1 MVLVKTSIREH
12 LDSHHYSVQ
21 LQRKFTL
28 KLCVLSTYDP
38 NTALCC
44 NFSKEQVELLF
55 LFRQALAEGLLHPK
69 VHILFP
75 IQAIYLAKQAKR

>member
-12 LDSHHYSVQ
+12 LDSHHYSVL

-28 KLCVLSTYDP
+28 KLCVLSTDDL

-44 NFSKEQVELLF
+44 NFSKEQAGLLF
-55 LFRQALAEGLLHPK
+55 LFRQALVEGPLHPK
-69 VHILFP
+69 IHKWFP
-75 IQAIYLAKQAKR
+75 IKAIYLAKQATR